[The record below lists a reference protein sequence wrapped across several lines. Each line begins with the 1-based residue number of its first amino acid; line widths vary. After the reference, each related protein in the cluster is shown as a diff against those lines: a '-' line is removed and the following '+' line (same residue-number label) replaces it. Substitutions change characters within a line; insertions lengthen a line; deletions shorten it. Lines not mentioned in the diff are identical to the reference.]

1 MQRGLFCLLKTV
13 STLGKTILTLEIS
26 ILTLEKTVSTFVFP
40 CRRIAG
46 DVPASE
52 CMGRY
57 CAHCSRPTFR
67 FFRPVFSG
75 YFPYFCRKL
84 KGLKPL
90 AFRCFSQTDLGRA
103 GRMRA
108 GAFPLSGADRCGCM
122 GREDGD
128 LRLSFLPSARLP
140 LAGR

>member
-1 MQRGLFCLLKTV
+1 MVYSFIHRICIETGSNCPSKFYYFVITLYLLV
-13 STLGKTILTLEIS
+13 SCVNLLQLK
-26 ILTLEKTVSTFVFP
+26 VS
-40 CRRIAG
+40 
-46 DVPASE
+46 
-52 CMGRY
+52 
-57 CAHCSRPTFR
+57 
-67 FFRPVFSG
+67 SG

-90 AFRCFSQTDLGRA
+90 AFCCFSPTDLGRV

-108 GAFPLSGADRCGCM
+108 GAFPLSCADRCGCM

-128 LRLSFLPSARLP
+128 LQLSFLPSARLP